1 MIKVMVHCL
10 YDEFVK
16 TPQTEEEWVNVLLHN
31 ICFYRNNSCKLHL
44 RLGVQHLEL
53 ITHGTLQLESRDSK
67 RQKSLEASRKIS
79 KWLWN
84 NH

>member
-1 MIKVMVHCL
+1 MEVYNTKHVIMVA
-10 YDEFVK
+10 
-16 TPQTEEEWVNVLLHN
+16 VLLHN
-31 ICFYRNNSCKLHL
+31 ICFYGNDSCKLRL

-53 ITHGTLQLESRDSK
+53 ITHGTLQLENRDSK
-67 RQKSLEASRKIS
+67 RQKSLETSRKIS